1 MPSSAER
8 DHASYMA
15 RTERW
20 ISLYFLVA
28 AAVMILVG
36 VTRNVAVFAI
46 LAVAILLLEKI
57 RRAREWDL
65 RNREGDRTVPRKV
78 RFAAKS
84 KRE

>member
-8 DHASYMA
+8 GHASYMA

-36 VTRNVAVFAI
+36 LTRNVAAFAI
-46 LAVAILLLEKI
+46 LAGAILLLEKI